1 MTASAPG
8 LYADQPNNFGMPLE
22 RLADSTAKGPV
33 PEEQGPVGTGHV
45 FIGVAEILDLE
56 MAAGIRAARGAEA
69 GVFDPALVKL
79 LAKSYSLGEAEANS
93 TTPSQAGSAASL
105 SDVAKACKHNL
116 DVAAAAGLKCR
127 SAVWSSVLTLLPLP
141 QPVTVTSHT
150 IPDLATASRDR
161 IFNSSSSGS
170 GSVEESQVPFAS
182 ELLGAILLELL
193 EGGDCQHF
201 TVLCE
206 LLKRAG
212 LLEAATGAGGISKVP
227 QSAPQL
233 NTS

>member
-1 MTASAPG
+1 
-8 LYADQPNNFGMPLE
+8 MPLE
-22 RLADSTAKGPV
+22 RLADSGTPKGPL
-33 PEEQGPVGTGHV
+33 PEEQGPVRTGSV

-79 LAKSYSLGEAEANS
+79 LAKSYSLGEPEVNS
-93 TTPSQAGSAASL
+93 TAPSQAGSAASL
-105 SDVAKACKHNL
+105 TDVAKACQHNL

-141 QPVTVTSHT
+141 QPVTSRT
-150 IPDLATASRDR
+150 IPDIATATSDG
-161 IFNSSSSGS
+161 IFSDSGS
-170 GSVEESQVPFAS
+170 KSMEDSQVPFAS

-212 LLEAATGAGGISKVP
+212 LLESATIAGDISKV
-227 QSAPQL
+227 
-233 NTS
+233 T

>member
-1 MTASAPG
+1 
-8 LYADQPNNFGMPLE
+8 MPLE

-33 PEEQGPVGTGHV
+33 PDEQGPVGTGHV

-79 LAKSYSLGEAEANS
+79 LAKSYSLGEPEPNS
-93 TTPSQAGSAASL
+93 TTLSQAGSAANL

-141 QPVTVTSHT
+141 QPVTSHA
-150 IPDLATASRDR
+150 IPDLATATRER
-161 IFNSSSSGS
+161 IFNSSSSSS
-170 GSVEESQVPFAS
+170 GSSGVIVEESQVPFAS

-206 LLKRAG
+206 LLKRSG
-212 LLEAATGAGGISKVP
+212 LLESATVAGGISKVP
-227 QSAPQL
+227 QS
-233 NTS
+233 